1 MELFLHNWIDEWSDS
16 CRGADHVSRLYL
28 MLDCSE
34 VEAFNIGKL
43 YDSLYRIH
51 PRLPVSF
58 YQRFVHGCCRWFRVW
73 DHKDLT
79 WEIEC
84 LAENCE
90 DANDR
95 DTVAAWKADIPR
107 YMNRKPLPDRD
118 YNRIVRKLSPRS
130 KFRKLMELAAEL
142 QDVSRNASPTEL
154 TQEERDSLDNHGN
167 SYPVFS
173 LHFYSMDA
181 VRATLDSEGNLIMQT
196 TPLPNAII
204 PFTLA
209 NDEEMERAFKALA
222 VASKVIGIAA
232 AITKYLPYS
241 E

>member
-1 MELFLHNWIDEWSDS
+1 M
-16 CRGADHVSRLYL
+16 
-28 MLDCSE
+28 
-34 VEAFNIGKL
+34 
-43 YDSLYRIH
+43 
-51 PRLPVSF
+51 
-58 YQRFVHGCCRWFRVW
+58 
-73 DHKDLT
+73 
-79 WEIEC
+79 
-84 LAENCE
+84 
-90 DANDR
+90 
-95 DTVAAWKADIPR
+95 AAWKADIPR

-118 YNRIVRKLSPRS
+118 YARIVRKLSPRS
-130 KFRKLMELAAEL
+130 RFRKLLELAAEL
-142 QDVSRNASPTEL
+142 QDVSHSASPTEL

-196 TPLPNAII
+196 TPLPNTII
-204 PFTLA
+204 PFTLD
-209 NDEEMERAFKALA
+209 NDAEVKAAFNNLA